1 MITLMLWLSVMCSA
15 CLSLPVPLTK
25 ASTSAPPYNG
35 FTVFPL
41 CDKDCNGFPGYK
53 VTTFSSPDVEDRE
66 GKELTSTTT
75 ISTTSTTTVSTT
87 TTTVPTTTT
96 ISTTTSSTTTTTTTT
111 TSTTTTEVSST
122 PDQPESSTVF
132 AHCDGNCPRMPAF
145 KVASETVENGADVGS
160 RTGRMEEPSKLEHED
175 LSRPDFEERPQPGP
189 KPELLPTPEPEL
201 SETSQS
207 STASPESSSSVV
219 PTTTTANTA
228 SVEAVDADSTAN
240 TVINEISTEK
250 VLPTTEEIKGD
261 AADDAVDTG
270 TLTEEPSEVVT
281 EESSELGE
289 GTVR

>member
-1 MITLMLWLSVMCSA
+1 MMITLMLWLSVMCSA

-53 VTTFSSPDVEDRE
+53 VTTFRSPDEEDRE
-66 GKELTSTTT
+66 GKELTTTTT
-75 ISTTSTTTVSTT
+75 ISTTTTTTVSTT

-96 ISTTTSSTTTTTTTT
+96 TTTISTTTTAT
-111 TSTTTTEVSST
+111 TSTSTTTEVSST
-122 PDQPESSTVF
+122 PGQPESSTVF

-175 LSRPDFEERPQPGP
+175 LSRPDFEERPEPEP
-189 KPELLPTPEPEL
+189 KPEVLPTPEPEL
-201 SETSQS
+201 SETSPS

-219 PTTTTANTA
+219 STTTTVKTA
-228 SVEAVDADSTAN
+228 SVEAVDAESTDN
-240 TVINEISTEK
+240 TVINETPTEE
-250 VLPTTEEIKGD
+250 VFPTTEEIED
-261 AADDAVDTG
+261 YTADDAVDTG
-270 TLTEEPSEVVT
+270 THSEVVT
-281 EESSELGE
+281 EESSKVGE
-289 GTVR
+289 GTIR